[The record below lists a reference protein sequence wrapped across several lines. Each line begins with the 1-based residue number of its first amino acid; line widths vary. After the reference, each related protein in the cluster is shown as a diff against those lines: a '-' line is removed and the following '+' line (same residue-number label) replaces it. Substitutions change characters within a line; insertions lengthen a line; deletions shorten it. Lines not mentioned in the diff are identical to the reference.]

1 VTRIHRARND
11 LDDNVSMWAHT
22 VDPVEPRPTLE
33 GTVQADVVIVG
44 AGFTGLST
52 AYEMSRRFPDRGIVV
67 LEARAVG
74 NGASGRNGGM
84 MLNWVNGID
93 SHDEASTKRIWATTQ
108 QGMDWITETI
118 RAEGLRVRLRRD
130 GCLET
135 FTSHRRAEEA
145 HAKVE
150 RLRGWNIPLEYLQ
163 GPELARHVRA
173 EGVVGAILDRTA
185 GQLHGL
191 ELVRELA
198 RVLAQDRNVA
208 IYEQSPVER
217 IEEGAVHA
225 VHTPKGVVRARTL
238 VLAVNGYA
246 PRLGYF
252 ARELFPLHSH
262 CIATA
267 PLPPERWDAVG
278 WGRIAGAVDD
288 LDRIS
293 FASMTADGRLL
304 FGGGSNASYDYR
316 YGNATTHPPSERAYD
331 AVRATMLRYFP
342 KLADAPIADRWSGV
356 LGITMNRRP
365 TMGRRGNVLWALGYS
380 GHGVTL
386 ANLAG
391 TVLTDL
397 YADAAERW
405 SDLPFVNNRLPHIP
419 PEPFRWVGY
428 QVYTRLTGRSP
439 RRVD

>member
-1 VTRIHRARND
+1 VRRHRID
-11 LDDNVSMWAHT
+11 VDENVSMWAQT
-22 VDPVEPRPTLE
+22 VDPVEPRPALE
-33 GTVQADVVIVG
+33 GKTYADVVIVG
-44 AGFTGLST
+44 AGFTGMST
-52 AYEMSRRFPDRGIVV
+52 AYEMSWRFPEKQIVV
-67 LEARAVG
+67 LEARTVG

-93 SHDEASTKRIWATTQ
+93 SKDEAVTKRIWSTTQ

-118 RAEGLRVRLRRD
+118 RTENLRVRLRRD

-135 FTSHRRAEEA
+135 FTSQERAEEA
-145 HAKVE
+145 HRKAE
-150 RLRGWNIPLEYLQ
+150 RLQAWGIPVRFLH
-163 GPELARHVRA
+163 GTELAQYVRA
-173 EGVVGAILDRTA
+173 AGVVGGLLDPTA

-191 ELVRELA
+191 DLVRELA
-198 RVLAQDRNVA
+198 RVLTERGVR
-208 IYEQSPVER
+208 IFEHSPVER
-217 IEEGAVHA
+217 IEEGATHC
-225 VHTPKGVVRARTL
+225 VHTPRGIVCAKTL

-252 ARELFPLHSH
+252 RRELFPLHSH
-262 CIATA
+262 CIATE
-267 PLPPERWDAVG
+267 PLSPERRAEIG
-278 WGRIAGAVDD
+278 WGDVAGAVDD

-293 FASMTADGRLL
+293 YGSMTADGRLL

-316 YGNATTHPPSERAYD
+316 YGNATIPPHSDRGCA
-331 AVRATMLRYFP
+331 AVRDTMLHYFP
-342 KLADAPIADRWSGV
+342 KLAGVAIAQQWSGV
-356 LGITMNRRP
+356 LGITLNRRP

-391 TVLTDL
+391 TVLADL
-397 YADAAERW
+397 YAGDERW
-405 SDLPFVNNRLPHIP
+405 NDLPFVNNRLPPIP

>member
-1 VTRIHRARND
+1 MTVRSARND
-11 LDDNVSMWAHT
+11 IDDNVSMWAQT
-22 VDPVEPRPTLE
+22 VDPVEPRPALE
-33 GTVQADVVIVG
+33 GVVNADVVIVG
-44 AGFTGLST
+44 AGFTGMST
-52 AYEMSRRFPDRGIVV
+52 AYEMSRRFPELGVVV
-67 LEARAVG
+67 LEARTVG

-93 SHDEASTKRIWATTQ
+93 SHDEALTKRIWETTQ
-108 QGMDWITETI
+108 HGMEWITETI

-135 FTSHRRAEEA
+135 LTSQKRAEEA
-145 HAKVE
+145 HRKAE
-150 RLRGWNIPLEYLQ
+150 RLHAWNIPVRFVR
-163 GPELARHVRA
+163 GAELTQFVRA
-173 EGVVGAILDRTA
+173 EGVVGAILDPTA

-198 RVLAQDRNVA
+198 RVLAGRGVR

-217 IEEGAVHA
+217 IEEGTTHC
-225 VHTPKGVVRARTL
+225 VHTPRGQVRAKIL

-252 ARELFPLHSH
+252 RRELFPLHSH
-262 CIATA
+262 CIATE
-267 PLPPERWDAVG
+267 PLSPERQEEIG
-278 WGRIAGAVDD
+278 WGNVAGAVDD

-293 FASMTADGRLL
+293 YGSMTADGRLL

-316 YGNATTHPPSERAYD
+316 YGNATTHPQSDRGCA
-331 AVRATMLRYFP
+331 AVHETMLRYFP
-342 KLADAPIADRWSGV
+342 KLRDVAIAQRWSGV
-356 LGITMNRRP
+356 LGITLNRRP
-365 TMGRRGNVLWALGYS
+365 TMGRRKNVLWALGYS

-391 TVLTDL
+391 TVLADL
-397 YADAAERW
+397 YAGDDRW
-405 SDLPFVNNRLPHIP
+405 NDLPFVNNRLLPIP

-428 QVYTRLTGRSP
+428 QIYTRLTGRSP
-439 RRVD
+439 RRVA

>member
-1 VTRIHRARND
+1 MRRHRID
-11 LDDNVSMWAHT
+11 VDDNASMWAQT
-22 VDPVEPRPTLE
+22 VDPVDARPALE
-33 GTVQADVVIVG
+33 GVVNADVAIVG
-44 AGFTGLST
+44 AGFTGMST
-52 AYEMSRRFPDRGIVV
+52 AYELRRRFPDLGIVV
-67 LEARAVG
+67 LEARTVG

-93 SHDEASTKRIWATTQ
+93 SKDEAVTKRIWATTQ
-108 QGMDWITETI
+108 HGMNWITETI
-118 RAEGLRVRLRRD
+118 RAEDLRVRLRRD

-135 FTSHRRAEEA
+135 FTSQERAEEA
-145 HAKVE
+145 QRKAE
-150 RLRGWNIPLEYLQ
+150 RLQAWGIPVRFLR
-163 GPELARHVRA
+163 GPELAQYVRA
-173 EGVVGAILDRTA
+173 EGVVGALLDPTA

-198 RVLAQDRNVA
+198 RVLASRGVR

-217 IEEGAVHA
+217 IEEGTTHR
-225 VHTPKGVVRARTL
+225 VHTPRGEVRAQIL

-252 ARELFPLHSH
+252 TRELFPLHSH
-262 CIATA
+262 CIATE
-267 PLPPERWDAVG
+267 PLSPARQAEIG
-278 WGRIAGAVDD
+278 WGNVAGAVDD

-293 FASMTADGRLL
+293 YGSMTADGRLL

-316 YGNATTHPPSERAYD
+316 YGNATTHPHSERAYA
-331 AVRATMLRYFP
+331 AVRETMLHYFP
-342 KLADAPIADRWSGV
+342 KLRDVAIAQQWSGV
-356 LGITMNRRP
+356 LGITLNRRP

-391 TVLTDL
+391 TVLADL
-397 YADAAERW
+397 HAGDDRW
-405 SDLPFVNNRLPHIP
+405 NDLPFVNNRLPPIP

>member
-1 VTRIHRARND
+1 VRRHRID
-11 LDDNVSMWAHT
+11 VDDNVSMWART

-33 GTVQADVVIVG
+33 GIVNADVAIVG
-44 AGFTGLST
+44 AGFTGMST
-52 AYEMSRRFPDRGIVV
+52 AYEMRRRFPDLGIVV
-67 LEARAVG
+67 LDARTVG

-93 SHDEASTKRIWATTQ
+93 SKDEALTKRIWATTQ
-108 QGMDWITETI
+108 RGMDWITETI
-118 RAEGLRVRLRRD
+118 RTEDLHVRLRRE

-135 FTSHRRAEEA
+135 FTAQERAEEA
-145 HAKVE
+145 HRKAE
-150 RLRGWNIPLEYLQ
+150 RLQAWNIPVRFLQ
-163 GPELARHVRA
+163 GAELGQYVRA
-173 EGVVGAILDRTA
+173 EGVVGALLDPTA

-198 RVLAQDRNVA
+198 RVLGDRGVR
-208 IYEQSPVER
+208 IYEHSPVER
-217 IEEGAVHA
+217 VEEGATHR
-225 VHTPKGVVRARTL
+225 VHTPRGEVRAKLL

-252 ARELFPLHSH
+252 ARELFALHSH
-262 CIATA
+262 CIATE
-267 PLPPERWDAVG
+267 PLSPERQAEVG
-278 WGRIAGAVDD
+278 WGNVAGAVDD

-293 FASMTADGRLL
+293 YGSMTTDGRLL
-304 FGGGSNASYDYR
+304 FGGGSNASYAYR
-316 YGNATTHPPSERAYD
+316 YGNATTHPQSGRAYA
-331 AVRATMLRYFP
+331 AVRETMLHYFP
-342 KLADAPIADRWSGV
+342 RLGDVAIAQQWSGV
-356 LGITMNRRP
+356 LGITLNRRP
-365 TMGRRGNVLWALGYS
+365 TMGRRDNVLWALGYS

-391 TVLTDL
+391 TVLADL
-397 YADAAERW
+397 YAGDDRW
-405 SDLPFVNNRLPHIP
+405 SDLPFVNNRLPPIP

>member
-1 VTRIHRARND
+1 VKRRRIDVDGNA
-11 LDDNVSMWAHT
+11 SIWAHT
-22 VDPVEPRPTLE
+22 VDPVEPRPSLE
-33 GTVQADVVIVG
+33 GVVNADVAIVG
-44 AGFTGLST
+44 AGFTGMST
-52 AYEMSRRFPDRGIVV
+52 AYELSRRFPDLGICV
-67 LEARAVG
+67 LEARTVG

-93 SHDEASTKRIWATTQ
+93 SHDEALTKRIWATTQ

-118 RAEGLRVRLRRD
+118 RTEDLRVRLRRD

-135 FTSHRRAEEA
+135 FTSQERAEEA
-145 HAKVE
+145 HAKAE
-150 RLRGWNIPLEYLQ
+150 RLNGWGIPVRFVQ
-163 GPELARHVRA
+163 GTELAQYVRA
-173 EGVVGAILDRTA
+173 EGVVGALLDPTA

-198 RVLAQDRNVA
+198 RVLTERGVR

-217 IEEGAVHA
+217 IEEGTIHT
-225 VHTPKGVVRARTL
+225 VHTPRGHVRAKFL

-262 CIATA
+262 CIATE
-267 PLPPERWDAVG
+267 PLSPERQAEIG
-278 WGRIAGAVDD
+278 WGRVAGAVDD

-293 FASMTADGRLL
+293 YGSMTADGRLL

-316 YGNATTHPPSERAYD
+316 YGNATTHPQSEGAYV
-331 AVRATMLRYFP
+331 AVRETMLHYFP
-342 KLADAPIADRWSGV
+342 RLRDVAIAQRWSGV
-356 LGITMNRRP
+356 LGITLNRRP
-365 TMGRRGNVLWALGYS
+365 TMGRRHNVSWALGYS

-391 TVLTDL
+391 TVLADL
-397 YADAAERW
+397 YAGDDERW
-405 SDLPFVNNRLPHIP
+405 RDLPFVNNRLPPIP

-428 QVYTRLTGRSP
+428 QIYTRLTGRSP